1 MVYILSNSEIFKE
14 AKEFFS
20 INFNEN
26 VVIQLNAVCKI
37 LKPIID
43 FTNAVQKHFDS
54 IASID
59 NSNDFGFAKI
69 VQESLEQRFS
79 HTCDYVIAEL
89 GFLFT
94 RNGRDWW
101 QMMSKQADSI
111 TFKLIQ
117 LTEVTDAEN
126 KFIQIYNLEKS
137 LLL

>member
-1 MVYILSNSEIFKE
+1 ML
-14 AKEFFS
+14 
-20 INFNEN
+20 
-26 VVIQLNAVCKI
+26 
-37 LKPIID
+37 
-43 FTNAVQKHFDS
+43 
-54 IASID
+54 
-59 NSNDFGFAKI
+59 
-69 VQESLEQRFS
+69 SLEQRFS